1 MQRQPHTKPLQALGS
16 IDDDLVLCVLVNVS
30 GVDHLVHE
38 LGGGLVGGGLM
49 LGFFDSSSQVG
60 QLLQFLLEFLL
71 LEVIL
76 LLFVLDLGFCPSP
89 LAADLQ
95 HAGSDS
101 LVHYS
106 WTGDQG

>member
-1 MQRQPHTKPLQALGS
+1 MQRQPHAEPLQALGS
-16 IDDDLVLCVLVNVS
+16 IDHDLVLCVLVNVS

-76 LLFVLDLGFCPSP
+76 LLFVLDLGFCPSS

-95 HAGSDS
+95 HAGAHA

-106 WTGDQG
+106 LIGGQG